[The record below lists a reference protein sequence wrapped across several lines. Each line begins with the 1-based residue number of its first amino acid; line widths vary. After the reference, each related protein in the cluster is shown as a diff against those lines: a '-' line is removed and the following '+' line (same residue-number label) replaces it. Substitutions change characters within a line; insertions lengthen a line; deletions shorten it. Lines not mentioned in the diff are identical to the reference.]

1 MVKEMPVIAITA
13 RNRIWI
19 LLIAAIVDLSVGD
32 PPGLWHPVQGIGAL
46 ISRTESGLRRLFK
59 IPVGKEKLPHNI
71 NNINNADNARS
82 AQDNQDNQDT
92 QNTQNT
98 QSTQSTQNA
107 QDTQDTQDIQNAQ
120 DTQNARESRERAAG
134 GVLVLL
140 VLIASTGLVLLLLAL
155 CRRINP
161 WLGIIAEG
169 ILCGRLLA
177 LRSLREAAYAV
188 RDPLLQGDVD
198 GARRAVSM
206 IVGRDTD
213 PLNAEGIAKAAVE
226 TVAENT
232 SDGVTAPLFYM
243 ILLGGIGGIFYKAVN
258 TMDSMIGYKND
269 RYRFFGTAAA
279 RLDDVMNYIPS
290 RLSAL
295 LMILTCAVPFK
306 GISDPQSPKGI
317 FQSKSRG
324 RLKEESPDSQQ
335 GESQDKVRKELPDM
349 RAAFRIWRRDR
360 RKSPSPNSAQTE
372 SVCAGALHLR
382 LLGDTWYFGKLHHKA
397 EIGDGDRAVEPH
409 DITRA
414 VSLMVRTS
422 LLLYAIGIAV
432 LLASVELSCWP

>member
-1 MVKEMPVIAITA
+1 MVKEMPVIAIAA

-243 ILLGGIGGIFYKAVN
+243 ILFGGIGGIFYKAVN

-295 LMILTCAVPFK
+295 LMILTCVVPFK
-306 GISDPQSPKGI
+306 GISNPQSPQEK
-317 FQSKSRG
+317 
-324 RLKEESPDSQQ
+324 
-335 GESQDKVRKELPDM
+335 LPDM
-349 RAAFRIWRRDR
+349 HAAFRIWRRDR

-382 LLGDTWYFGKLHHKA
+382 LLGDTWYFGELHHKA
-397 EIGDGDRAVEPH
+397 EIGDGNRAVEPH

-432 LLASVELSCWP
+432 LLALVELSCWP

>member
-1 MVKEMPVIAITA
+1 MPVIAIAA

-71 NNINNADNARS
+71 SNINNADNARS
-82 AQDNQDNQDT
+82 AQDNQDNQDTQNT

-226 TVAENT
+226 TVVENT

-243 ILLGGIGGIFYKAVN
+243 ILFGGIGGVFYKAVN

-306 GISDPQSPKGI
+306 GISDPQSQQGTL
-317 FQSKSRG
+317 QSKSQG

-422 LLLYAIGIAV
+422 LLLYAIGTVA
-432 LLASVELSCWP
+432 LLALVELSCWP

>member
-1 MVKEMPVIAITA
+1 M
-13 RNRIWI
+13 
-19 LLIAAIVDLSVGD
+19 LIAAIVDLSVGD

-82 AQDNQDNQDT
+82 AQDNQDNQD
-92 QNTQNT
+92 TQNT

-243 ILLGGIGGIFYKAVN
+243 ILFGGIGGIFYKAVN
-258 TMDSMIGYKND
+258 TMDSMIGYKNE

-306 GISDPQSPKGI
+306 GISDPQSQQGTL
-317 FQSKSRG
+317 QSKSQG

-397 EIGDGDRAVEPH
+397 EIGDGDRVVEPH

-432 LLASVELSCWP
+432 LLALVELSCWP

>member
-1 MVKEMPVIAITA
+1 M
-13 RNRIWI
+13 
-19 LLIAAIVDLSVGD
+19 LIAAIVDLAVGD

-71 NNINNADNARS
+71 NNADNARS
-82 AQDNQDNQDT
+82 AQDNQDT

-107 QDTQDTQDIQNAQ
+107 QDTQDIQNAQ

-134 GVLVLL
+134 GVLALL

-213 PLNAEGIAKAAVE
+213 PLDAEGIAKAAVE

-243 ILLGGIGGIFYKAVN
+243 ILFGGIGGIFYKAVN

-295 LMILTCAVPFK
+295 LMILTCVVPFK
-306 GISDPQSPKGI
+306 GISNPQSPQEK
-317 FQSKSRG
+317 
-324 RLKEESPDSQQ
+324 
-335 GESQDKVRKELPDM
+335 LPDM
-349 RAAFRIWRRDR
+349 HAAFRIWRRDR

-422 LLLYAIGIAV
+422 LLLYAIGTAV
-432 LLASVELSCWP
+432 LLALVELSCWP

>member
-1 MVKEMPVIAITA
+1 MVKEMPVIAIAA

-59 IPVGKEKLPHNI
+59 IPVGKEKLHHNI
-71 NNINNADNARS
+71 NNISNINNADNACS
-82 AQDNQDNQDT
+82 AQDNQDNQD
-92 QNTQNT
+92 TQNT

-243 ILLGGIGGIFYKAVN
+243 ILFGGIGGIFYKAVN

-295 LMILTCAVPFK
+295 LMILTCVVPFK
-306 GISDPQSPKGI
+306 GISNPQI
-317 FQSKSRG
+317 QQVTLQSKSQG
-324 RLKEESPDSQQ
+324 RLKEESPDTPQ
-335 GESQDKVRKELPDM
+335 EKLPDM

-382 LLGDTWYFGKLHHKA
+382 LLGDTWYFGELHHKA
-397 EIGDGDRAVEPH
+397 EIGDGDRTVEPH
-409 DITRA
+409 DITGA

-432 LLASVELSCWP
+432 LLALVELSCWP

>member
-1 MVKEMPVIAITA
+1 MPVIAIAA

-59 IPVGKEKLPHNI
+59 IPVGKEKLHHNI
-71 NNINNADNARS
+71 NNISNINNADNARS

-107 QDTQDTQDIQNAQ
+107 QDTQDIQNAQ

-243 ILLGGIGGIFYKAVN
+243 ILFGGIGGVFYKAVN

-306 GISDPQSPKGI
+306 GISNPQSPKGI

-432 LLASVELSCWP
+432 LLALVELSCWP

>member
-1 MVKEMPVIAITA
+1 MVKEMPVIAIAA

-19 LLIAAIVDLSVGD
+19 LLIAAIVDLAVGD

-71 NNINNADNARS
+71 NNISNINNADNARS
-82 AQDNQDNQDT
+82 A
-92 QNTQNT
+92 
-98 QSTQSTQNA
+98 
-107 QDTQDTQDIQNAQ
+107 QDTQDIQNAQ

-243 ILLGGIGGIFYKAVN
+243 ILFGGIGGIFYKAVN

-295 LMILTCAVPFK
+295 LMILACAVPFK
-306 GISDPQSPKGI
+306 GISDPQSPQEK
-317 FQSKSRG
+317 
-324 RLKEESPDSQQ
+324 
-335 GESQDKVRKELPDM
+335 LPDM

-397 EIGDGDRAVEPH
+397 EIGDGDRTVEPH
-409 DITRA
+409 DLTRS

-432 LLASVELSCWP
+432 LLALVELSCWP

>member
-1 MVKEMPVIAITA
+1 MPVIAIAA

-59 IPVGKEKLPHNI
+59 IPLGKEKLPHNI

-92 QNTQNT
+92 QNTQ
-98 QSTQSTQNA
+98 STQSTQNA
-107 QDTQDTQDIQNAQ
+107 QDTQDIQNAQ

-243 ILLGGIGGIFYKAVN
+243 ILFGGIGGIFYKAVN

-306 GISDPQSPKGI
+306 GISNPQSPFRPDRI
-317 FQSKSRG
+317 
-324 RLKEESPDSQQ
+324 RLCRCPASAPARRHLVFRETPPQ
-335 GESQDKVRKELPDM
+335 G
-349 RAAFRIWRRDR
+349 
-360 RKSPSPNSAQTE
+360 
-372 SVCAGALHLR
+372 
-382 LLGDTWYFGKLHHKA
+382 
-397 EIGDGDRAVEPH
+397 
-409 DITRA
+409 
-414 VSLMVRTS
+414 
-422 LLLYAIGIAV
+422 
-432 LLASVELSCWP
+432 

>member
-1 MVKEMPVIAITA
+1 MVKEMPVIAIAA

-92 QNTQNT
+92 QDTQNTQNT

-107 QDTQDTQDIQNAQ
+107 QDTQDIQNAQ

-243 ILLGGIGGIFYKAVN
+243 ILFGGIGGTFYKAVN

-295 LMILTCAVPFK
+295 LMILVCAVPFK
-306 GISDPQSPKGI
+306 GISNPQSQQVTL
-317 FQSKSRG
+317 QSKSQG
-324 RLKEESPDSQQ
+324 RLKEESPDTPQEKLPDSLQ
-335 GESQDKVRKELPDM
+335 EKLPDM
-349 RAAFRIWRRDR
+349 HAAFRIWRRDR

-397 EIGDGDRAVEPH
+397 EIGDGDRTVEPH

-432 LLASVELSCWP
+432 LLALVELSCWP

>member
-1 MVKEMPVIAITA
+1 MPVITIAA

-59 IPVGKEKLPHNI
+59 IPVGKEKLHHNI
-71 NNINNADNARS
+71 NNISNINNADNARS

-107 QDTQDTQDIQNAQ
+107 QDAQDTQDIQNAQ

-177 LRSLREAAYAV
+177 LRSLKEAAYAV
-188 RDPLLQGDVD
+188 RGPLLRGDVE

-243 ILLGGIGGIFYKAVN
+243 ILFGGIGGIFYKAVN

-295 LMILTCAVPFK
+295 LMILTCVVPFK
-306 GISDPQSPKGI
+306 GISNPQSPQEK
-317 FQSKSRG
+317 
-324 RLKEESPDSQQ
+324 
-335 GESQDKVRKELPDM
+335 LPDM

-397 EIGDGDRAVEPH
+397 EIGDGDRTVEPH

-432 LLASVELSCWP
+432 LLALVELSCWP

>member
-1 MVKEMPVIAITA
+1 MVKEMPVIAIAA

-19 LLIAAIVDLSVGD
+19 LLIAAIVDLAVGD

-59 IPVGKEKLPHNI
+59 IPVGKEKLHHNI
-71 NNINNADNARS
+71 NNISNINNADNARS
-82 AQDNQDNQDT
+82 AQDNQDNQDNQDT

-107 QDTQDTQDIQNAQ
+107 QDAQDTQDIQNAQ

-213 PLNAEGIAKAAVE
+213 PLDAEGIAKAAVE

-243 ILLGGIGGIFYKAVN
+243 ILFGGIGGTFYKAVN
-258 TMDSMIGYKND
+258 TMDSMIGYKNE

-295 LMILTCAVPFK
+295 LMILACAVPFK
-306 GISDPQSPKGI
+306 GISDPQSPQEK
-317 FQSKSRG
+317 
-324 RLKEESPDSQQ
+324 
-335 GESQDKVRKELPDM
+335 LPDM

-382 LLGDTWYFGKLHHKA
+382 LLGDTWYFGELHHKA

-432 LLASVELSCWP
+432 LLALVELSCWP